1 MGTEEYQE
9 SGNGRAV
16 GVAGAAGKESRI
28 REYIIG
34 GLAFAV
40 TVALCVAVVVYW
52 DYVIKAQNYGYF
64 GVFVISILASGL
76 SFVPIPGLL
85 VVFTLGSVLNPII
98 IGIVSGLG
106 EAIGSIAIYLAGY
119 GGRGA
124 IRNLNDRFYDRFAS
138 LLHRRGS
145 LAVFFMSAILNP
157 LFYPFTAIAGLLRFG
172 LTKFFFICWGGKTV
186 KNIVIAFLGYYG
198 LGSVLR
204 WIGIG
209 V

>member
-1 MGTEEYQE
+1 METQEYQE
-9 SGNGRAV
+9 NAGGQGGKVAEAV
-16 GVAGAAGKESRI
+16 DKRSRV

-34 GLAFAV
+34 GLAFAI
-40 TVALCVAVVVYW
+40 TIALCVAVVVYW
-52 DYVIKAQNYGYF
+52 DYVIEAKNYGYF

-124 IRNLNDRFYDRFAS
+124 VRNLNDRFYDRFAD
-138 LLHRRGS
+138 LLQRRGS
-145 LAVFFMSAILNP
+145 WAVFFMSAILNP

-172 LTKFFFICWGGKTV
+172 LTRFFFICWGGKVV
-186 KNIVIAFLGYYG
+186 KNVVIAYLGYFG
-198 LGSVLR
+198 LGSILR